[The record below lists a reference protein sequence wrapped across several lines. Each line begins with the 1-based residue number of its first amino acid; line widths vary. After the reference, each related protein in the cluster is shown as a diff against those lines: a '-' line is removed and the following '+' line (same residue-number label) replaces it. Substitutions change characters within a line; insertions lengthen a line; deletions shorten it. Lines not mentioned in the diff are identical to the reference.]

1 MSIIEYILGS
11 LFRIIFFLLLL
22 IYHPLQMLS
31 YNLFGWKAHQKIV
44 TYLNGSIL
52 TAFRIPFNSISG
64 QNTHNLPE
72 NTSAIIIANHQS
84 LWDIVGLYW
93 YLRKVNPVFVSKIE
107 LAKGIPSISYNLR
120 KSGAALIARKNRRQ
134 AITEISRLSKQINK
148 QRRAA
153 VIFPEGTR
161 SRDGQV
167 KNFALGGIT
176 VLLKKNP
183 DAWIIPVAIQGT
195 CKMEANKYYRIKG
208 FNKVSWTVLKPFNAS
223 GMDAELIAGKCEQ
236 LIKGSLG
243 QS

>member
-1 MSIIEYILGS
+1 M
-11 LFRIIFFLLLL
+11 
-22 IYHPLQMLS
+22 
-31 YNLFGWKAHQKIV
+31 
-44 TYLNGSIL
+44 
-52 TAFRIPFNSISG
+52 
-64 QNTHNLPE
+64 
-72 NTSAIIIANHQS
+72 
-84 LWDIVGLYW
+84 
-93 YLRKVNPVFVSKIE
+93 NPVFVSKIE